1 MTSRSRIIKS
11 VILNTPPCPDGMAGI
26 ACPSCLADA
35 VDETMDAL
43 EDLGQ

>member
-1 MTSRSRIIKS
+1 MTNRARIIKS
-11 VILNTPPCPDGMAGI
+11 VILNTPPCPDGVAGI

-35 VDETMDAL
+35 IVEAMDAL